1 MKVASLVPS
10 PTIKAILNNS
20 LECGAGKNDGKLSP
34 PLILLATA
42 CEATLLVGAKG
53 SLVPRPSLARAR
65 DPPPCCSAVRG
76 GATVWARDEM
86 KVNGARFGSVPY
98 ENFSVARSSGVCAVW
113 TR

>member
-10 PTIKAILNNS
+10 PTIKAIVCS

-34 PLILLATA
+34 PLILA